1 MKNFIPVNVVVG
13 DRTYRIKIKAEDE
26 EMVRKISKKLNEQ
39 VNSFKVHYAGKDMQ
53 DYIAMAL
60 LWFVSENHENGEKIK
75 TDDNRGRLA
84 KIEEDLDKSLEE
96 HV

>member
-39 VNSFKVHYAGKDMQ
+39 VNSFKAQYAGKDMQ

-75 TDDNRGRLA
+75 TDDIRGRLA
-84 KIEEDLDKSLEE
+84 KIEDDLDKSLEE